1 MHYCPSLSRFLL
13 HEATGGIADFPELH
27 AGLSNVMIK
36 HRSCASKVFLARRAQ
51 KIQRKNFRNN
61 YHAINTKKD
70 MVSFIEIFR
79 SELHEIVKEK
89 SAKVDLVEAPK
100 HKRSDLRLS

>member
-27 AGLSNVMIK
+27 ADLSNVMIK

-70 MVSFIEIFR
+70 TESFIEIFR
-79 SELHEIVKEK
+79 GELYLVVKEK
-89 SAKVDLVEAPK
+89 PAKVDLVEAPK

>member
-1 MHYCPSLSRFLL
+1 MTCITARAYLGFYCMKR
-13 HEATGGIADFPELH
+13 GIADFPELH

-36 HRSCASKVFLARRAQ
+36 HRSCASKVLLARRAQ

-70 MVSFIEIFR
+70 TESFIEIFR
-79 SELHEIVKEK
+79 GELYLVVKEK
-89 SAKVDLVEAPK
+89 PAKVDLVEAPK
-100 HKRSDLRLS
+100 HKRFDFRLS

>member
-1 MHYCPSLSRFLL
+1 MTCITARAYLGFCCMN
-13 HEATGGIADFPELH
+13 
-27 AGLSNVMIK
+27 AGLSSVMIK
-36 HRSCASKVFLARRAQ
+36 HRSCASKVFLAKRAQ

-79 SELHEIVKEK
+79 SELHVIVKVK
-89 SAKVDLVEAPK
+89 PAKVDLVEAPK
-100 HKRSDLRLS
+100 DKRSDLRLL